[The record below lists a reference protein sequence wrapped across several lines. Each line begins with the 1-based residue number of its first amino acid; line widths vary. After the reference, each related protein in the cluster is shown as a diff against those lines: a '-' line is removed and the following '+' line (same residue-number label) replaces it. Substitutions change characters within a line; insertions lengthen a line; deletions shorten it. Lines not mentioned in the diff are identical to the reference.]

1 MPRITRRAVLKG
13 AGAAGTAASIAAPA
27 VAQSSPR
34 LKWRLATSWPKSLDT
49 LYGGAERFADYVA
62 DATDNKVRI
71 ECFPAG
77 AIQGVPGLQVTEA
90 VSAGT
95 VELCHTA
102 PYYMAGK
109 DPTFALACAVP
120 FGLNG
125 RMQSAW
131 WREGGGEQL
140 INAFYERYNIFGLLA
155 GNTMAQMGGWFRR
168 EIVTADDFK
177 GLRMRIGGFAGSVM
191 AKLGVMPQ
199 QLPGGE
205 ILPAFEKGTID
216 AAEWV
221 GPYDDEK
228 LGLHK
233 AAKYYYYPGWW
244 EGGAMLHI
252 QVNRAKWNDLPQSY
266 QAIMGAAATEAGAFI
281 VGRYDAQNPQA
292 LKRLATAGTQ
302 LRPFSEATMDVCFRA
317 AHDLYAEIS
326 GKNEDFKKIWDAIK
340 AFRLDQYLWL
350 QLADS
355 TYDNYM
361 IVQQRKHTL

>member
-1 MPRITRRAVLKG
+1 MPRITRRTLLRSGGAIGATAVC
-13 AGAAGTAASIAAPA
+13 AAPA
-27 VAQSSPR
+27 IGQSAPP

-49 LYGGAERFADYVA
+49 LYGGAERFAGFVA
-62 DATDNKVRI
+62 DATNDKFQI

-95 VELCHTA
+95 VEICHTA

-140 INAFYERYNIFGLLA
+140 INAFYAKNGIYGLLA
-155 GNTMAQMGGWFRR
+155 GNTMAQMGGWFRK
-168 EIVTADDFK
+168 EIASADDLK
-177 GLRMRIGGFAGSVM
+177 GLRMRIGGFAGTVM
-191 AKLGVMPQ
+191 TKLGVIPF

-205 ILPAFEKGTID
+205 IYAALEKGTVD

-233 AAKYYYYPGWW
+233 VARFYYYPGWW
-244 EGGAMLHI
+244 EGGAMLHV
-252 QVNRAKWNDLPQSY
+252 QVNKTKWDELPPAY
-266 QAIMGAAATEAGAFI
+266 QAILAAAAT
-281 VGRYDAQNPQA
+281 DA
-292 LKRLATAGTQ
+292 
-302 LRPFSEATMDVCFRA
+302 
-317 AHDLYAEIS
+317 
-326 GKNEDFKKIWDAIK
+326 
-340 AFRLDQYLWL
+340 
-350 QLADS
+350 
-355 TYDNYM
+355 
-361 IVQQRKHTL
+361 

>member
-13 AGAAGTAASIAAPA
+13 AGAVGTAASLAAPA
-27 VAQSSPR
+27 VAQSSPT

-49 LYGGAERFADYVA
+49 LYGGAERFAEYVA
-62 DATDNKVRI
+62 DATDNKFRI

-77 AIQGVPGLQVTEA
+77 AIHGVPGLQVTEA
-90 VSAGT
+90 VSAGS

-131 WREGGGEQL
+131 WREGGGAQL

-177 GLRMRIGGFAGSVM
+177 GLRMGIGGFAGSVM
-191 AKLGVMPQ
+191 AKLGVVPQ

-205 ILPAFEKGTID
+205 ILAAFEKGTID

-252 QVNRAKWNDLPQSY
+252 QVNRAKWNDLPQTY

-281 VGRYDAQNPQA
+281 VGRYDSQNPQA
-292 LKRLATAGTQ
+292 LKRLVAAGTQ

-317 AHDLYAEIS
+317 AHDVYGEIS
-326 GKNEDFKKIWDAIK
+326 GKNEDFRKIWEAVK